1 VRGESRLESG
11 VYLAKRR
18 FCEVWLLME
27 LFSVLGNIGGCWSG
41 IFGGSRG
48 LFPLDNLVIGVF

>member
-18 FCEVWLLME
+18 FCEVWLL
-27 LFSVLGNIGGCWSG
+27 
-41 IFGGSRG
+41 SRG